1 MSYPATIPTPAHRP
15 ASFLGAARSTAR
27 PAAAPAASPY
37 GGQAARYRESELMS
51 ATPGQ
56 LVVMLF
62 DKILLTIRRARVAIE
77 GRNIEERCENVCKAH
92 EMITELRVTLDHEA
106 APEMSGQL
114 DALYA
119 FMLQELAAAN
129 RLQDVKKL
137 DVVLHMA
144 SELRAAFSGA
154 VQQLAAGTAAAPAAR
169 IA

>member
-1 MSYPATIPTPAHRP
+1 MSYPATIPMPAHRP
-15 ASFLGAARSTAR
+15 AYSAARSAAR

-77 GRNIEERCENVCKAH
+77 GRNVEERCENICKAH
-92 EMITELRVTLDHEA
+92 EMVTELRVTLDHEA
-106 APEMSGQL
+106 APEMSAQL

-119 FMLQELAAAN
+119 YMLQELTEAN

-144 SELRAAFSGA
+144 TELRAAFAGA
-154 VQQLAAGTAAAPAAR
+154 VQQLAAGAATAPAAR